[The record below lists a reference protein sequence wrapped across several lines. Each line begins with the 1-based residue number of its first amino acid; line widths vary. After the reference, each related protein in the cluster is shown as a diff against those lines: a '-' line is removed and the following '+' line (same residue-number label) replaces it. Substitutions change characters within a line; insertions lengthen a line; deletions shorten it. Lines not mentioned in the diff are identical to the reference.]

1 VENIGYK
8 FYIVCL
14 PSWKRHFLPVIYFFY
29 PETAGLSLESIDML
43 FAQEQARD
51 AAAVQDDEKPEI
63 SMEEDLPIDNGIDL
77 DRVHITN
84 KV

>member
-1 VENIGYK
+1 
-8 FYIVCL
+8 
-14 PSWKRHFLPVIYFFY
+14 
-29 PETAGLSLESIDML
+29 LSLESIDML

-51 AAAVQDDEKPEI
+51 VAGVQDDEKPEI